1 VWTDAQRAAVESA
14 VTDFA
19 MTAKQALEA
28 ARTGTLPGRGAELGP
43 FAPPLGTIASWAT
56 EARRDE
62 RAKEVAGMRPENVL
76 EQLCV
81 ELTAELARHV
91 KRLRSRRQAGKPEEI
106 GLLAR
111 QGVEVAKLRKTID
124 GAGMAKPAKGESDRP
139 AQDDFVSGLAERERS
154 GSAARRQREGQEQGE
169 VGGAVAKR
177 TIDGPLSH
185 PASGV
190 VQHSTTLPSLA

>member
-1 VWTDAQRAAVESA
+1 MCGLARPRARLPCPSMAARPGTRVWTDAQRAAVESA

-111 QGVEVAKLRKTID
+111 QGVEVAKLR
-124 GAGMAKPAKGESDRP
+124 
-139 AQDDFVSGLAERERS
+139 ERERS
-154 GSAARRQREGQEQGE
+154 EDGEGR
-169 VGGAVAKR
+169 GAVAKR